1 MVEKYN
7 LDNIVDD
14 TICGLKDFQR
24 ATVDRIYH
32 LYTKENQNR
41 ILVSDE
47 VGLGKTLIARG
58 VIAKYAK
65 YKYEQGDN
73 LFKIVYICS
82 NSAIVEKN
90 LNKLSLINK
99 IKSESGDT
107 SRLSMQHLNIYKK
120 NNDDIFFNTK
130 NNDSPMRIQL
140 IPLTPETS
148 FNYLNPLGTIDERA
162 LMVAIL
168 SEFPTLKEYPEQ
180 LSEIFVGNID
190 IKNNDNWENAKRFW
204 EGEVAFCNMKSK
216 GTYLGDMEI
225 ELLKKEYCK
234 SMVDLQNLCK
244 KIQENKKVS
253 SEDKREIVVKFR
265 NIFAQISVGKLDPD
279 LVILDEFQRFN
290 KLLNSDKDSEM
301 GKLTHTV
308 FNSPNVK
315 ILMLSATPYKMY
327 STLDELS
334 KKENDNHF
342 SEFNELIKFL
352 KKNQDKLD
360 KFNEIWA
367 DYSMQLSEWCEDKKS
382 FICAK
387 RRAEN
392 ELYNNICRTERISE
406 RNLSDIINS
415 NDTDIPLS
423 ISEGDIATYRDAQTI
438 LNNLDKPINVP
449 LDYVKSAPYILSF
462 TDGYK
467 FKGKVKDHFKNH
479 LDEID
484 DLNKDT
490 LWLKRSQ
497 FENYAKI
504 SPNNARL
511 KNLMEHV
518 FKNNAS
524 NLLWVPPSM
533 PYYELDGAFKNC
545 ENYSKTLIFS
555 AWEMVPKMISSLVSY
570 EFERRTIGQLGNGE
584 NYFDSRRRNSSRN
597 RYLRND
603 FRDSKFI
610 FTLLYPSISLI
621 NAYVPIECF
630 NNNLTLSKIE
640 DNVKQSI
647 RQDLECIEYDDTSEE
662 YDSRWYYLAPLLLDS
677 KDSQKY
683 VKSWFKQVNKISDS
697 FEKPLEENYDKL
709 HEEYKKII
717 KKEDKLKRKPDDL
730 IDVLCDMAIASPSI
744 CAYRSYEKEI
754 SSNALNSHYL
764 YTVTQVGVEFVNL
777 MHHRES
783 IAVINLNFNADF
795 IYPWKNVLKY
805 SKDGNLQAVFDEYVH
820 LLSNEVFCTDDSRIV
835 SINEHFLSA
844 FKFRT
849 THNNKIDSFKTF
861 KEEIETGNENKGI
874 LLRYHYATSFTE
886 GKCDKKDFNRK
897 KTIIDAFN
905 SPFRPFVLSSTSIGQ
920 EGLDFH
926 NYCRRIVHWNLPSNP
941 IDLEQREGRINRF
954 ECLTIRQNVAKKYGN
969 EIKNNDVN
977 LEANIWKGLFDIAG
991 ENERRDNCS
1000 ELVPHWG
1007 LTEYDDNIKIER
1019 IVPMYPLSID
1029 KIRYDRLIKILSLYR
1044 LTLGQPRQEEMSE
1057 SILSNCSCDKKDIDE
1072 LFINLSP
1079 YYKDDVEDS
1088 ESDCEE

>member
-7 LDNIVDD
+7 LDNIVND

-47 VGLGKTLIARG
+47 VGLGKTLIAKG

-65 YKYEQGDN
+65 YKHENGDK

-82 NSAIVEKN
+82 NSTIVEKN
-90 LNKLSLINK
+90 LNKLSINK
-99 IKSESGDT
+99 TKSESGDT
-107 SRLSMQHLNIYKK
+107 SRLSMQHLNIFKK
-120 NNDDIFFNTK
+120 NNENVFFNTK
-130 NNDSPMRIQL
+130 DNNLGIQIQL

-148 FNYLNPLGTIDERA
+148 FNVSNSMGTIDERA
-162 LMVAIL
+162 LMFAIL
-168 SEFPTLKEYPEQ
+168 SEFGSLKGFSDQ
-180 LSEIFVGNID
+180 LDEIFVGNVD
-190 IKNNDNWENAKRFW
+190 KDNNDNWETAKRTW
-204 EGEVAFCNMKSK
+204 DGEVAFCNFKSK
-216 GTYLGDMEI
+216 EQYWKHMES
-225 ELLKKEYCK
+225 ELLKEEYCEHIK
-234 SMVDLQNLCK
+234 NLRDIC
-244 KIQENKKVS
+244 QRMSENKKVD
-253 SEDKREIVVKFR
+253 SEEIKEIVVKFR
-265 NIFAQISVGKLDPD
+265 QIFADISLGILNPD

-290 KLLNSDKDSEM
+290 KLLNSDKESEM
-301 GKLTHTV
+301 GKLAHK
-308 FNSPNVK
+308 FFHSPNVK

-334 KKENDNHF
+334 KKESENHF
-342 SEFNELIKFL
+342 SEFKELIKFL
-352 KKNQDKLD
+352 KEDRDELD
-360 KFNEIWA
+360 KFTEIWN
-367 DYSMQLSEWCEDKKS
+367 DYSVQLKEWCKDKNS

-387 RRAEN
+387 RKAEK
-392 ELYNNICRTERISE
+392 ELYNSICRTERISE
-406 RNLSDIINS
+406 SNLSDIINS
-415 NDTDIPLS
+415 DDAKNSLPILEEDITS
-423 ISEGDIATYRDAQTI
+423 YIDAQNI
-438 LNNLDKPINVP
+438 LNKLDKPINVP
-449 LDYVKSAPYILSF
+449 LDYIKSAPYILSF

-479 LDEID
+479 LEEID

-497 FENYAKI
+497 FEHYTEI
-504 SPNNARL
+504 CPNNARL

-570 EFERRTIGQLGNGE
+570 EFERRTIGQLGNHE
-584 NYFDSRRRNSSRN
+584 KYFDSRRRNSSKN

-610 FTLLYPSISLI
+610 FTLIYPSISLI
-621 NAYVPIECF
+621 NAYVPIEYF

-647 RQDLECIEYDDTSEE
+647 RQDLESIEYDDTSEE
-662 YDSRWYYLAPLLLDS
+662 YDYRWYYLAPLLLDS

-683 VKSWFKQVNKISDS
+683 VKSWFKQVSKISDS
-697 FEKPLEENYDKL
+697 FEKPLKENYDEL
-709 HEEYKKII
+709 HKEYKKII
-717 KKEDKLKRKPDDL
+717 KKEVKLKRKPDDL
-730 IDVLCDMAIASPSI
+730 LDVLCDMAIASPSI

-764 YTVTQVGVEFVNL
+764 NTVTQVGVEFVNL

-820 LLSNEVFCTDDSRIV
+820 LLSNEVFFTDDSRIV

-886 GKCDKKDFNRK
+886 GKGDKKDFNRK

-920 EGLDFH
+920 DGLDFH

-969 EIKNNDVN
+969 EIKNEDID
-977 LEANIWKGLFDIAG
+977 LEANIWKELFDIAR
-991 ENERRDNCS
+991 ENERSDNCS

-1007 LTEYDDNIKIER
+1007 LTEYDDNLKIER

-1044 LTLGQPRQEEMSE
+1044 LTLGQPRQEELFE
-1057 SILSNCSCDKKDIDE
+1057 SILSKCSCGKKDINE

>member
-1 MVEKYN
+1 MAEIYN
-7 LDNIVDD
+7 LNNIVND

-32 LYTKENQNR
+32 LYTEENRDR

-65 YKYEQGDN
+65 YKHEHGDE

-82 NSAIVEKN
+82 NSTIVEKN
-90 LNKLSLINK
+90 LNKLSIVNK
-99 IKSESGDT
+99 IQSESGDT
-107 SRLSMQHLNIYKK
+107 SRLSMQHLNIFKK
-120 NNDDIFFNTK
+120 NNENVFFNTDE
-130 NNDSPMRIQL
+130 NISRMQIQL

-148 FNYLNPLGTIDERA
+148 FNVPNSMGTIDERA
-162 LMVAIL
+162 LMYTIL
-168 SEFPTLKEYPEQ
+168 SEFGSLKKYGDQ
-180 LSEIFVGNID
+180 LDDIFVGNVD
-190 IKNNDNWENAKRFW
+190 KDNNDNWGTAKRTW
-204 EGEVAFCNMKSK
+204 DGEVAFCNFKSK
-216 GTYLGDMEI
+216 EKYWKHMET
-225 ELLKKEYCK
+225 ELLKEEYCEDIK
-234 SMVDLQNLCK
+234 NLRDLCQK
-244 KIQENKKVS
+244 MSENKKVD
-253 SEDKREIVVKFR
+253 SEEIKEIVVKFR
-265 NIFAQISVGKLDPD
+265 QIFADISLGILNPD

-290 KLLNSDKDSEM
+290 KLLNSNKESEM
-301 GKLTHTV
+301 GKLAHK
-308 FNSPNVK
+308 FFHSPNVK
-315 ILMLSATPYKMY
+315 ILMLSATPYKIY
-327 STLDELS
+327 STLDELT
-334 KKENDNHF
+334 KKESENHF
-342 SEFNELIKFL
+342 SEFKELIKFL
-352 KKNQDKLD
+352 KEDQDELD
-360 KFNEIWA
+360 KFTEIWG
-367 DYSMQLSEWCEDKKS
+367 DYSVQLKEWCKDKDS

-387 RRAEN
+387 RKAEN
-392 ELYNNICRTERISE
+392 ELYNSICRTERISE
-406 RNLSDIINS
+406 SNLSDIINS
-415 NDTDIPLS
+415 DDADIPLP
-423 ISEGDIATYRDAQTI
+423 ISEGDIATFIDAQNI

-449 LDYVKSAPYILSF
+449 LDYVKSSPYILSF
-462 TDGYK
+462 TDGYEL
-467 FKGKVKDHFKNH
+467 KGKIKKHFKNH

-497 FENYAKI
+497 FENYDKI

-511 KNLMEHV
+511 NNLMENV
-518 FKNNAS
+518 FKDNAS

-533 PYYELDGAFKNC
+533 PYYELDGAFKDC

-570 EFERRTIGQLGNGE
+570 EFERRTIGQLGNHE
-584 NYFDSRRRNSSRN
+584 NYFDSHKRNSSRN

-610 FTLLYPSISLI
+610 FTLLYPSTTLI

-630 NNNLTLSKIE
+630 NNNLTLSNIE
-640 DNVKQSI
+640 KNVKQSI
-647 RQDLECIEYDDTSEE
+647 KRDLEGIEYNDTSEE

-677 KDSQKY
+677 KNSQKY
-683 VKSWFKQVNKISDS
+683 VKLWFKQINKISDS
-697 FEKPLEENYDKL
+697 FEKPLKENY
-709 HEEYKKII
+709 EELNKEYEKII
-717 KKEDKLKRKPDDL
+717 KKDDKLKRKPDDL

-754 SSNALNSHYL
+754 SSNSLNSNYL
-764 YTVTQVGVEFVNL
+764 NTVTQVGIEFVNL

-783 IAVINLNFNADF
+783 IAVINLNLNADLMH
-795 IYPWKNVLKY
+795 PWKNVLKY

-820 LLSNEVFCTDDSRIV
+820 LLSNEVFGTDDSRIE

-849 THNNKIDSFKTF
+849 THNNKIDTFKTF
-861 KEEIETGNENKGI
+861 KEELETGNENKGV
-874 LLRYHYATSFTE
+874 LLRNHYATSFTE
-886 GKCDKKDFNRK
+886 TEGDKKDSNRE

-954 ECLTIRQNVAKKYGN
+954 ECLTIRQNVAKKYGD
-969 EIKNNDVN
+969 EINNNDID

-991 ENERRDNCS
+991 ENEISGNCS

-1029 KIRYDRLIKILSLYR
+1029 KTKYDRLIKILSLYR
-1044 LTLGQPRQEEMSE
+1044 LTLGQPRQEELSE
-1057 SILSNCSCDKKDIDE
+1057 SILSKCSCDENDMTNI
-1072 LFINLSP
+1072 FINLSP
-1079 YYKDDVEDS
+1079 YYKENIEDF
-1088 ESDCEE
+1088 EGDC